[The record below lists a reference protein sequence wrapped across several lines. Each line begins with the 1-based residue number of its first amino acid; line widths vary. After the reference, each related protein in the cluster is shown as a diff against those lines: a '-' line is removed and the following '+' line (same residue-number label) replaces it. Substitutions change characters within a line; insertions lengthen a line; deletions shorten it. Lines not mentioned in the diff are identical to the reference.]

1 MAYNDNSC
9 AASKG
14 NTGVSDCLDDLQY
27 DFILIHT
34 PTSYEIDTEANARL
48 EATWVDDIDA
58 KNISPFP
65 AFEAVEDTSEDDV
78 VEELPSG
85 VRIQTREGK
94 YGGTGT
100 LRVALCNL
108 AALRTYNNLKGR
120 AFIVTSDGTIW
131 GTSPDGVKFRG
142 FLLSEFKVGK
152 LRNTD
157 GTTARMVPINYQFKD
172 PTEMGD
178 FPATIKP
185 STWSATALAGLKNV
199 VVSVVGTATAN
210 EVVVSVVGECDAVNI
225 EGLVEA
231 DFTILNVAL
240 AEQLPADTFTDNG
253 DGTYTFDF
261 TTPLSADTYTVNLK
275 TPALQTTGGY
285 ESTGSDSFVIS

>member
-1 MAYNDNSC
+1 MAYNDKSC

-48 EATWVDDIDA
+48 EATWLDDIDA
-58 KNISPFP
+58 QNIAPFP

-78 VEELPSG
+78 VEELTSG

-120 AFIVTSDGTIW
+120 AFIVTSDGTIF

-152 LRNTD
+152 LMNTD
-157 GTTARMVPINYQFKD
+157 GSTARMVPINYQFKD

-185 STWSATALAGLKNV
+185 TTWSATALAGLKDV
-199 VVSVVGTATAN
+199 TVAVVGTATDALL
-210 EVVVSVVGECDAVNI
+210 VVSIVGNCDAVNI

-231 DFTILNVAL
+231 DFTLLDVAL
-240 AEQLPADTFTDNG
+240 NEELPADSFTDNG
-253 DGTYTFDF
+253 DGTYTFTFSPVLD
-261 TTPLSADTYTVNLK
+261 ADTYTINLK

-285 ESTGSDSFVIS
+285 ESSGADSFVIS